1 MTKCPV
7 CKKNR
12 KTVETHRRLCQY
24 DCVSLNYITCCSQCK
39 AEDDEHWKEMWKEY
53 YESQGFGAID

>member
-7 CKKNR
+7 CKEDCK
-12 KTVETHRRLCQY
+12 VVLTHRRLTQY
-24 DCVSLNYITCCSQCK
+24 CPDTLNYITCCSGCK
-39 AEDDEHWKEMWKEY
+39 EADDEHWKEMWKEY